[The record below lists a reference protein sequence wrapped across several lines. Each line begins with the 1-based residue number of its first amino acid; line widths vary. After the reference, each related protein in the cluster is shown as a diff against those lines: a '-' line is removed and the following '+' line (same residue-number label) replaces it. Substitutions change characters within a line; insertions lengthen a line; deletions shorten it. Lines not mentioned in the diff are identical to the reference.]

1 VKYSEVIIIGA
12 GPAGLS
18 AAIQLKRYG
27 ITPIIFEKDEAGG
40 VLRNANLVENY
51 LGFPKGITGPGL
63 VTQFKDQFGKNDLK
77 ITYQE
82 IHEIVR
88 DGDQFIVETDN
99 KKFTSDYLIIASGTK
114 PIKFQKFELSQD
126 VRSRIFY
133 EVYSLVKEKN
143 KNIGIVGVGDAALD
157 YSINLAQQNK
167 IILLNR
173 SEKISGLPLLWER
186 VQKNSA
192 INYYSNSEINGIKW
206 TGSKLEIDVNVI
218 SKLLK
223 FQLDFLIFAI
233 GREPELGFL
242 KNNEIEGL
250 GKIDKPE
257 NLYVIGDVKNGLFR
271 QTSISV
277 GEGIKAAMKIYTKKQ
292 VKLK

>member
-1 VKYSEVIIIGA
+1 MKYSEVIIIGA

-63 VTQFKDQFGKNDLK
+63 VTQFKDQFVKNDLK

-114 PIKFQKFELSQD
+114 PIKFQKF
-126 VRSRIFY
+126 
-133 EVYSLVKEKN
+133 
-143 KNIGIVGVGDAALD
+143 
-157 YSINLAQQNK
+157 
-167 IILLNR
+167 
-173 SEKISGLPLLWER
+173 
-186 VQKNSA
+186 
-192 INYYSNSEINGIKW
+192 
-206 TGSKLEIDVNVI
+206 
-218 SKLLK
+218 
-223 FQLDFLIFAI
+223 
-233 GREPELGFL
+233 
-242 KNNEIEGL
+242 
-250 GKIDKPE
+250 
-257 NLYVIGDVKNGLFR
+257 
-271 QTSISV
+271 
-277 GEGIKAAMKIYTKKQ
+277 
-292 VKLK
+292 